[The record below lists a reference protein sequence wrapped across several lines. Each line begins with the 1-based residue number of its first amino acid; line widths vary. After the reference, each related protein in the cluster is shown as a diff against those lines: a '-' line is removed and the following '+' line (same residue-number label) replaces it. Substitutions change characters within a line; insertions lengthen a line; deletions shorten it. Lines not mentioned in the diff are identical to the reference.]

1 MSYLK
6 NIFLL
11 IAVCFAGSVLRAQSI
26 DVDSLLIRAL
36 RTDELLPI
44 LIKSAQKNSPEVKRT
59 EGGKAYAEANAH
71 ISRNSIF
78 NALNLQSSYIYGT
91 NYTSL
96 SDKTSTSIVSNNLT
110 TAQSGFY
117 NLGVGFQMPLS
128 AILNRKH
135 IVRSG
140 ESQITMAEAEYER
153 LGLVV
158 KQETIRLYEDF
169 KLAHRIVL
177 LGNNNK
183 KSTQINKSMAER
195 DFANGQITIDKLTV
209 VLESHNKALF
219 EYETYENKFEAT
231 FRQLEAFTGVNFIE
245 LLKTMK

>member
-1 MSYLK
+1 MSYIK
-6 NIFLL
+6 TIFLL
-11 IAVCFAGSVLRAQSI
+11 IAVSLAGSTLRAQSM
-26 DVDSLLIRAL
+26 DVDSLLGKAL
-36 RTDELLPI
+36 RTDELLPA
-44 LIKSAQKNSPEVKRT
+44 LIKAAQKMSPEIRRT
-59 EGGKAYAEANAH
+59 EGGKLYAESNAH

-96 SDKTSTSIVSNNLT
+96 SDKSTSVVASNLT
-110 TAQSGFY
+110 TAQTGFY
-117 NLGVGFQMPLS
+117 NMGVGFQMPIS

-135 IVRSG
+135 IIRSG
-140 ESQITMAEAEYER
+140 ESQITMANAENER
-153 LGLVV
+153 LQLVV
-158 KQETIRLYEDF
+158 KQEVIRLYEDF

-183 KSTQINKSMAER
+183 KTTQVNKSMAER
-195 DFANGQITIDKLTV
+195 DFANGQISIDKLTI

-219 EYETYENKFEAT
+219 EYETYENKFETT

-245 LLKTMK
+245 LLKTLK